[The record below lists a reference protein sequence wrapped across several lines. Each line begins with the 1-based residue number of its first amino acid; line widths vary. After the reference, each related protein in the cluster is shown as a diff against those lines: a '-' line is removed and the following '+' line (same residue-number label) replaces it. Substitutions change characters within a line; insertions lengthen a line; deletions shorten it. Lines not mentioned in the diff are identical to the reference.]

1 MSSEQTRKQK
11 QIGSVMTAAPVIAV
25 VVVNTPRSAVTMAR
39 ALVSGGLPVIEV
51 TLRTADAI
59 DCLAAIVSEVEGAI
73 CGAGTVLSSGQLAA
87 VEKSGASF
95 AVSPGVSPGLLAAA
109 DDSRL
114 PLLPGAATASEMMA
128 LGERGYRHLKFFPAE
143 PAGGLTYLKAL
154 ASPLPQFRF
163 CPTGGI
169 TPASA
174 PNYLALT
181 NVLCVGGSWMA
192 PPSLVECGD
201 TARLEA
207 LAKNAAALRPTPT
220 TAPAE

>member
-1 MSSEQTRKQK
+1 MVSGQARKQQ
-11 QIGSVMTAAPVIAV
+11 QIESVMTAAPVIAV
-25 VVVNTPRSAVTMAR
+25 VVVDTPRNAVMMAT

-73 CGAGTVLSSGQLAA
+73 CGAGTVLNSGQLAA
-87 VEKSGASF
+87 VEKTGARF
-95 AVSPGVSPGLLAAA
+95 AVSPGAAPDLLAAA
-109 DDSRL
+109 EDSPL

-143 PAGGLTYLKAL
+143 PAGGLAYLKAL
-154 ASPLPQFRF
+154 AGPLPQFRF

-174 PNYLALT
+174 PDYLALT

-192 PPSLVECGD
+192 PPKLIGCGD
-201 TARLEA
+201 FAALEG
-207 LAKNAAALRPTPT
+207 LAKNATALRPASQPVK
-220 TAPAE
+220 